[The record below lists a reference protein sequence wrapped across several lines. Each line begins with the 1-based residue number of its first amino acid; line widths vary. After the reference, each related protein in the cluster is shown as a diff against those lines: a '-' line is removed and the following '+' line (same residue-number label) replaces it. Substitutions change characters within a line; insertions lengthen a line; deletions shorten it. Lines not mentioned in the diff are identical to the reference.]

1 MNGQLWLYKHLVIM
15 MFERLSYLH
24 LLHKIWVLR
33 MVTFILSQ
41 HFCVIFMGRS
51 RAKSKLYGHNQNG
64 LLYVGSLLKK
74 SEQTNPLTKGLNG
87 AGKVSLQWSLQGSI
101 FKCLRSCDPGRVFIL
116 KAEVI

>member
-1 MNGQLWLYKHLVIM
+1 
-15 MFERLSYLH
+15 
-24 LLHKIWVLR
+24 
-33 MVTFILSQ
+33 
-41 HFCVIFMGRS
+41 MGRS
-51 RAKSKLYGHNQNG
+51 RAKSKLYGLNQNG
-64 LLYVGSLLKK
+64 LLYVGSFLKK